1 MGPVTFQVLDQAGCL
16 GAVAL
21 LRKAHRTAVKVC
33 LSAPNADC
41 ALIGTGHAVANSFA
55 THRG

>member
-21 LRKAHRTAVKVC
+21 LRKAHRTAVK
-33 LSAPNADC
+33 ADLR
-41 ALIGTGHAVANSFA
+41 AQNLL
-55 THRG
+55 

>member
-21 LRKAHRTAVKVC
+21 LRTAHQTAIQVCISALEVSADTIRAGRTVEDA
-33 LSAPNADC
+33 
-41 ALIGTGHAVANSFA
+41 FA
-55 THRG
+55 T